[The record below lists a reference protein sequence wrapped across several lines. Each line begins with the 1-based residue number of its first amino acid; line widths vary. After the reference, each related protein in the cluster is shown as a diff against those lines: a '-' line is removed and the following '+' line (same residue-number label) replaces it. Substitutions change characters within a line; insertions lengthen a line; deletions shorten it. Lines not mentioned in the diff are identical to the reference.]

1 MTRNLTVPLPDGGQ
15 LNARIDGPDGAPWVV
30 FSNSV
35 MTDLSIWD
43 AQATA
48 LADRYQVLRYDQRG
62 HGASSLPDGPMS
74 FDGYGA
80 DLTALLDHCGITRCV
95 LVGLSMGV
103 PTCLAAAKAR
113 PDRVAAFVIVDGVSR
128 SAAGREAFWT
138 ERRET
143 ARADGMARIAAETAP
158 RWLPDVAAD
167 APLAQGMSAM
177 IAATP
182 VEGFAAATHA
192 LASYD
197 QSAALASLTCPVL
210 GLAGEKDG
218 AMPDAI
224 RAQFGAL
231 PDIRFDTTPGAGHV
245 PNFQCPEAFNAALA
259 PFLDAVAQDQQELP

>member
-1 MTRNLTVPLPDGGQ
+1 MTRIVSAPLPDGGQ
-15 LNARIDGPDGAPWVV
+15 LNARIDGPSGAPWVV

-35 MTDLSIWD
+35 LTDLSIWD
-43 AQATA
+43 AQASV
-48 LADRYQVLRYDQRG
+48 LSDRFQVLRYDQRG
-62 HGASSLPDGPMS
+62 HGDSSLPDGPMS
-74 FDGYGA
+74 FDSYGA
-80 DLTALLDHCGITRCV
+80 DLTALLDHCGVTRCV
-95 LVGLSMGV
+95 LIGLSMGV
-103 PTCLAAAKAR
+103 PTCLAAARAR
-113 PDRVAAFVIVDGVSR
+113 PDRVAAFVVVDGVAR

-143 ARADGMARIAAETAP
+143 AHADGMTRIAAETTA
-158 RWLPDVAAD
+158 RWLPDVDAG
-167 APLAQGMSAM
+167 APLAQGLIAM

-224 RAQFGAL
+224 RTQFGPL
-231 PDIRFDTTPGAGHV
+231 PDVRFDTIPGAGHV